1 MLAMAQLI
9 HLIWSS
15 VMWLKAGVIIGGSWK
30 DPSSLWNFLCIG
42 ADFANLVSLCFCV
55 KYAAKL
61 LSIPTAKYIIT
72 DNGSYSNFLA
82 KNFEMLY
89 EYKN

>member
-1 MLAMAQLI
+1 MVVEKIPCLCETI
-9 HLIWSS
+9 
-15 VMWLKAGVIIGGSWK
+15 
-30 DPSSLWNFLCIG
+30 LCIG
-42 ADFANLVSLCFCV
+42 VDFANLISLCFCV

-72 DNGSYSNFLA
+72 DIGACFNFLS

-89 EYKN
+89 EYKK